1 MRRAGRSGDRDAVS
15 QRVSKPVLSCQNAAI
30 AARASTLAVRWPAPV
45 LPARVRL
52 CSAASGCKVM
62 ISLIWGEMMYRS
74 LGAAALL
81 AIAIV
86 APVQDAAAQDPVGG
100 AILGGAAGAILGGAM
115 GGGRGAAIGAIVGG
129 ATGAAIAAQGQP
141 RPGGYRYYQQGCYQ
155 QRGDGAW
162 VVVAPEYCAPAA
174 APAVEVAPP
183 PPRGRIVRDELQDRM
198 LELRERCEDGDRR
211 ACVRLG
217 ILIGENRERRAAWR
231 REHPEVFFYER

>member
-1 MRRAGRSGDRDAVS
+1 MITL
-15 QRVSKPVLSCQNAAI
+15 VLGGA
-30 AARASTLAVRWPAPV
+30 
-45 LPARVRL
+45 
-52 CSAASGCKVM
+52 
-62 ISLIWGEMMYRS
+62 EMYRA

-81 AIAIV
+81 AIAIA
-86 APVQDAAAQDPVGG
+86 APVQDAAAQDPLGG

-141 RPGGYRYYQQGCYQ
+141 RPGGYRYYQQACYQ

-162 VVVAPEYCAPAA
+162 VVAAPEYCAAA
-174 APAVEVAPP
+174 AEPAEVAPP

-198 LELRERCEDGDRR
+198 LELREGCEDGDRR

-217 ILIGENRERRAAWR
+217 IIIGENRERRAAWR